1 MRTRWLTRGS
11 TTLVS
16 GCGRAA
22 GLSAVGLSAENEVG
36 RGGKR
41 AESEVACPA
50 IGVLPF
56 LFYLFSIDFSS
67 NLL

>member
-1 MRTRWLTRGS
+1 M
-11 TTLVS
+11 S

-41 AESEVACPA
+41 AESEVAGPA
-50 IGVLPF
+50 IGVLPFFF
-56 LFYLFSIDFSS
+56 LFYLFSIDLSS

>member
-1 MRTRWLTRGS
+1 
-11 TTLVS
+11 VS

-41 AESEVACPA
+41 AESEVAGPA

-56 LFYLFSIDFSS
+56 FFSVLSIFHRFEFKFALKLNTS
-67 NLL
+67 